1 MSGFGSN
8 VLQYFIV
15 QKGILFSFSYKF
27 AHVTLCIRLLHSI
40 IKYVNQPLC
49 HDLYG
54 HTLRQLKRKDI
65 TYPRNNTN
73 ISSSSLI
80 TCILDRGIQVCS
92 FTLIMHMT
100 HNSKNGFASRD
111 INHCP
116 KHAGEELSEGLSP
129 FFILNAVK
137 SLKYCHNK

>member
-1 MSGFGSN
+1 MWNRIDLHEQLWFQC
-8 VLQYFIV
+8 VLVFQST
-15 QKGILFSFSYKF
+15 KGILFLFSYKF

-65 TYPRNNTN
+65 AYPRNNIN

-80 TCILDRGIQVCS
+80 RCISDRGIQVCC
-92 FTLIMHMT
+92 FNLIMHMT
-100 HNSKNGFASRD
+100 HNSKNGFVSRNM
-111 INHCP
+111 IHYS
-116 KHAGEELSEGLSP
+116 KHAGACRGSQ
-129 FFILNAVK
+129 FIF
-137 SLKYCHNK
+137 HNECS